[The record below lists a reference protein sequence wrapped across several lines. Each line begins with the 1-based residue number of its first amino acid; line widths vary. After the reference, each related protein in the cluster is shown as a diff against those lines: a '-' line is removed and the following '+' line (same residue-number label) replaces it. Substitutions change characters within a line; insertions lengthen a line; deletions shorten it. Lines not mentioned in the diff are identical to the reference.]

1 VTGEPWEGAF
11 VADPDSR
18 WNHNIHY
25 HPLVLAAVPQGSRTA
40 LDVGCGEGLLAKELA
55 QVVPAVTGIDP
66 HGPTL
71 ELARGRSGG
80 AGIEYVQGDVLTH
93 PFVPESFDVV
103 ASIAALHHMD
113 TAAGLTRM
121 RDLLRPGGVLA
132 VIGLPRPQRPRDLP
146 YDIAGAVAMRW
157 HRWRHGG
164 LRDVIAPTVWPPPD
178 TLAQVRDT
186 AWQLLPGVRVRRHV
200 MWRYSLLWRKPMP

>member
-1 VTGEPWEGAF
+1 

-25 HPLVLAAVPQGSRTA
+25 HPLVLAAVPPGSRTA
-40 LDVGCGEGLLAKELA
+40 LDVGCGEGLLTKELA

-71 ELARGRSGG
+71 ELARGQSGG

-103 ASIAALHHMD
+103 TSIAALHHMD
-113 TAAGLTRM
+113 TAAGLERM

-132 VIGLPRPQRPRDLP
+132 VIGLPRSRWPH
-146 YDIAGAVAMRW
+146 DIPHAVAGVVAHRW
-157 HRWRHGG
+157 HRWRNGG
-164 LRDVIAPTVWPPPD
+164 LSEISAPTVWPPPD
-178 TLAQVRDT
+178 TFAQVRAT
-186 AWQLLPGVRVRRHV
+186 AERLLPGVRLRRHV
-200 MWRYSLLWRKPMP
+200 LFRYSLLWRKPGHG